1 MLGWGLEAGGGGSLA
16 YWHSDPGLVSPSLP
30 CLLGAELIKISKE
43 LSAVSAQFPYVSPPQ
58 PSSASAEPPEAP
70 SQGSPCSARW
80 VSGRSGEPR
89 SANLASHGSVAS
101 WLCDPGRSVF
111 VSVPHFLIY
120 SIGCSQ
126 IGTLKVPG
134 IPREG
139 GGGGER
145 EGGEEKRRE
154 KGTKM
159 QQAQAMPEP
168 PSLSQTLPTV
178 SHFPRM
184 LFP

>member
-1 MLGWGLEAGGGGSLA
+1 M
-16 YWHSDPGLVSPSLP
+16 
-30 CLLGAELIKISKE
+30 
-43 LSAVSAQFPYVSPPQ
+43 SAQFPYVSPPQ